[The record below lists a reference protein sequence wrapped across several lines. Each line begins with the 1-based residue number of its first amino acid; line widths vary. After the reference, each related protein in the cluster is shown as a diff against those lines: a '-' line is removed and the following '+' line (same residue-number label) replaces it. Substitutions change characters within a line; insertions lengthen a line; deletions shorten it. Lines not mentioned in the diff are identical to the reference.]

1 MYADNI
7 TKSIKNAVNETNRR
21 RRLQINYNKKNNI
34 IPKTISKNISD
45 ILYASGIRSKVET
58 KKSYEVKDRKEKF
71 EKEKLLDMDLSKIDS
86 IISGLEEEMN
96 LAAKELNFERA
107 AIIRD
112 EIKRIKKILN
122 IDTKKIK

>member
-45 ILYASGIRSKVET
+45 ILYASGIRSKVKT